1 LNTIKLKKILDKS
14 IKAGIRSVTVFVG
27 AHDIL
32 YIKIAKIANSGREG
46 IRKSIWKLLN

>member
-32 YIKIAKIANSGREG
+32 YIKIAKLQTVEERGSERVFG
-46 IRKSIWKLLN
+46 SY